1 MSAQTDA
8 QCVAQFDASVTRYN
22 EAVTVQTKREVTNL
36 HQLNSLLCQG
46 RLDLLDMEFAL
57 VDDYEQCARNGGA
70 FPDKT
75 VQRMT
80 TLPDNLAAKKTAWID
95 TCGPYIRDEKPDPA
109 RQPAAQMTP
118 QMKTSA
124 AFTADVQGNPGKRAD
139 QPTASASATRGK
151 KIARLGSKS

>member
-1 MSAQTDA
+1 MSLPSALSPLHRPPHAAPLLAVLLFAVALPVSAQTDA

-95 TCGPYIRDEKPDPA
+95 TCGPYMK
-109 RQPAAQMTP
+109 QP
-118 QMKTSA
+118 
-124 AFTADVQGNPGKRAD
+124 
-139 QPTASASATRGK
+139 
-151 KIARLGSKS
+151 